1 MVVEIF
7 SLEHGRDK
15 NNFVPKGKN
24 NSRLVDVEI
33 FAIIKIIKRYVK
45 KKNKN
50 ILFSN

>member
-33 FAIIKIIKRYVK
+33 FAIIKIIRRYV
-45 KKNKN
+45 NKEKEK
-50 ILFSN
+50 

>member
-33 FAIIKIIKRYVK
+33 FTIIKIIRRYV
-45 KKNKN
+45 NKEKEK
-50 ILFSN
+50 